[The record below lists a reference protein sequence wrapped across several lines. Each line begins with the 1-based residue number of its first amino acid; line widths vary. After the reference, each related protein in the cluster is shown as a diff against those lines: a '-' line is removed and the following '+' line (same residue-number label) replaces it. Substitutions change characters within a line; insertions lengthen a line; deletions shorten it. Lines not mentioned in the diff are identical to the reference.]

1 MLVERLFRWCG
12 GDECSS
18 KPDVFGPN
26 CDYLLLSLHVGALVR
41 GSRWEFDGSGFV
53 RRNAREC
60 YFKNPHAARNL
71 SNSKHQ
77 LKCEPES
84 PNLELR
90 KVSELRALG
99 LGLRFFLCFF
109 GFRACKKSRRPNLI
123 YQHPCL
129 FAWVPEPLL
138 S

>member
-1 MLVERLFRWCG
+1 M
-12 GDECSS
+12 
-18 KPDVFGPN
+18 
-26 CDYLLLSLHVGALVR
+26 
-41 GSRWEFDGSGFV
+41 

-99 LGLRFFLCFF
+99 LGLRFLCVFS
-109 GFRACKKSRRPNLI
+109 GLGLAKSLAGPT
-123 YQHPCL
+123 
-129 FAWVPEPLL
+129 
-138 S
+138 